1 MVGFRVYRADGGVPF
16 GVPVLSVAQA
26 VDRAKIR
33 EVDGKHTGRL
43 V

>member
-1 MVGFRVYRADGGVPF
+1 MGFPVRLAGGGTLFV
-16 GVPVLSVAQA
+16 VPVLSVAWA